1 MEKATSSGKSGLPA
15 ASPRSGLFAGTR
27 PKAAETATFLIRV
40 LKLGHARV
48 WRYLSVIAILQSING
63 FMVLPAIKYLFGR
76 ALQASNLTNITDRT
90 YADIFSHPVSVLL
103 LVVIAIIAL
112 AAVGL
117 QFVALMVM
125 ANRQQSGM
133 PPDVKALA
141 RDTIGCMGRLLRYP
155 SPLMLV
161 YFFLALP
168 LGGLGLSS
176 VLIDG
181 VAIPPFVTREY
192 LKAPLS
198 IGIYALMI
206 GAIIYVN
213 LRLVLTLPLLVIGQ
227 KNPLAALGGSLKAT
241 RKNSLRYLLLI
252 GIPLGAAALGASLMA
267 EALIWASDLADT
279 MVDADTAAVIA
290 TLCIGLGHILGF
302 LVIGAST
309 VVALQVLA
317 ALCRENLGL
326 PVTLEERAR
335 TRPSTRAKATRASAG
350 MLAAAL
356 VFSASFYAAPAMG
369 HTAHR
374 AEDAKIIA
382 HRGYSAGGV
391 ENTLGGLQAAA
402 DNQADIVEADFQ
414 ETADGHFVASHD
426 TNLLVVAGVNQNIY
440 EMTLAEVRKVTVRE
454 GGFTD
459 RIPTMQEYLEHAD
472 ALGIPVLVEL
482 KVTGHESKG
491 YLERFLAEM
500 DATGTTTQNIY
511 HSLSPRA
518 VKEIKAQRPELRVGL
533 TVALS
538 AGGLPQTKGDFYTL
552 EQASFSQE
560 LLSQAHSRGK
570 EVYVWTVNDESTIRE
585 LLGIGVDGIVTDS
598 VELALHDR
606 ALVANN
612 PASKYRVG
620 SALAYLDI
628 FR

>member
-1 MEKATSSGKSGLPA
+1 M
-15 ASPRSGLFAGTR
+15 
-27 PKAAETATFLIRV
+27 
-40 LKLGHARV
+40 
-48 WRYLSVIAILQSING
+48 
-63 FMVLPAIKYLFGR
+63 
-76 ALQASNLTNITDRT
+76 
-90 YADIFSHPVSVLL
+90 
-103 LVVIAIIAL
+103 
-112 AAVGL
+112 
-117 QFVALMVM
+117 
-125 ANRQQSGM
+125 
-133 PPDVKALA
+133 
-141 RDTIGCMGRLLRYP
+141 
-155 SPLMLV
+155 
-161 YFFLALP
+161 
-168 LGGLGLSS
+168 
-176 VLIDG
+176 
-181 VAIPPFVTREY
+181 
-192 LKAPLS
+192 
-198 IGIYALMI
+198 
-206 GAIIYVN
+206 
-213 LRLVLTLPLLVIGQ
+213 
-227 KNPLAALGGSLKAT
+227 
-241 RKNSLRYLLLI
+241 
-252 GIPLGAAALGASLMA
+252 
-267 EALIWASDLADT
+267 
-279 MVDADTAAVIA
+279 
-290 TLCIGLGHILGF
+290 
-302 LVIGAST
+302 
-309 VVALQVLA
+309 
-317 ALCRENLGL
+317 
-326 PVTLEERAR
+326 
-335 TRPSTRAKATRASAG
+335 
-350 MLAAAL
+350 
-356 VFSASFYAAPAMG
+356 
-369 HTAHR
+369 
-374 AEDAKIIA
+374 
-382 HRGYSAGGV
+382 
-391 ENTLGGLQAAA
+391 
-402 DNQADIVEADFQ
+402 
-414 ETADGHFVASHD
+414 ASHD

>member
-326 PVTLEERAR
+326 PVTLEERSANAAEHPGEGYPCLGR
-335 TRPSTRAKATRASAG
+335 NAGRGPGILRQLLRRAGHGAYRA
-350 MLAAAL
+350 
-356 VFSASFYAAPAMG
+356 PRRRRED
-369 HTAHR
+369 HR
-374 AEDAKIIA
+374 APRLLGRR
-382 HRGYSAGGV
+382 RGKHPGW
-391 ENTLGGLQAAA
+391 
-402 DNQADIVEADFQ
+402 
-414 ETADGHFVASHD
+414 
-426 TNLLVVAGVNQNIY
+426 
-440 EMTLAEVRKVTVRE
+440 
-454 GGFTD
+454 
-459 RIPTMQEYLEHAD
+459 P
-472 ALGIPVLVEL
+472 P
-482 KVTGHESKG
+482 
-491 YLERFLAEM
+491 
-500 DATGTTTQNIY
+500 
-511 HSLSPRA
+511 
-518 VKEIKAQRPELRVGL
+518 
-533 TVALS
+533 
-538 AGGLPQTKGDFYTL
+538 
-552 EQASFSQE
+552 
-560 LLSQAHSRGK
+560 SRGGQPGRHRRSRFPG
-570 EVYVWTVNDESTIRE
+570 NR
-585 LLGIGVDGIVTDS
+585 G
-598 VELALHDR
+598 R
-606 ALVANN
+606 A
-612 PASKYRVG
+612 
-620 SALAYLDI
+620 
-628 FR
+628 FRGQP